1 MAIKRRPRKRFQPDI
16 VPLIDVIFFL
26 LVFFIVFTTRT
37 TRIEY

>member
-26 LVFFIVFTTRT
+26 LVFLLFLQLFGLRQ
-37 TRIEY
+37 RD